1 MFENSRILFI
11 VLSVVLACHTFSV
24 DAAKNI
30 QNSSSDGGNGDS
42 HHVTFGAQ
50 SPREVHLGRYTAMER
65 YKPVKIVE
73 GDFVYRPK
81 PNDLQYGRT
90 ITRIVIT
97 DQYDNGNGGYAT
109 LKDGGPS
116 TNFAIIH
123 FKSQRNHG
131 YNFVVDIYGI

>member
-1 MFENSRILFI
+1 MSRIIFI
-11 VLSVVLACHTFSV
+11 VLSVLAYHTLGAT
-24 DAAKNI
+24 AAKNI
-30 QNSSSDGGNGDS
+30 ENSGS

-65 YKPVKIVE
+65 FKPVKVVE

-81 PNDLQYGRT
+81 PNDLQYSRT

-123 FKSQRNHG
+123 LKSQRNHG
-131 YNFVVDIYGI
+131 YNFVIDIYGI